1 MNRPVRPGLPRATQ
15 HRPAGIGAAPGA
27 TRSAA
32 SAPGQPGALARAD
45 LELLLHIADG
55 GSLAAAARRL
65 DRGAPGVSK
74 QLAALEARLGARLL
88 HRTTR
93 RLQFTA
99 EGEAALEHARD
110 IVAGFQRL
118 DEALAGRRDAATGR
132 LRIASSPGFG
142 RVQLAPVLARLQAA
156 HPGLE
161 IDLQLADHLPDL
173 AAGRF
178 DAAVWLWTPTRGSW
192 ITRRLARNRR
202 VVVAS
207 PAYLARRGAPQT
219 PAELARH
226 DCLVVRENDESASLW
241 RLSPVNR
248 RGARPVAVRVS
259 GPLASNHGEVVRDWA
274 LGGHGLMLRSLWDVA
289 APLARGELVQVL
301 PGWAMLDADVHLL
314 LPPRSS
320 TAGPLPAPRR
330 LQLLQAHLVA
340 AFASEPWLEAGG
352 LPAGAGPIANQGTSL
367 DTRPGNRLSAALA
380 SAPPVPRPRR

>member
-1 MNRPVRPGLPRATQ
+1 MNQPPRPG
-15 HRPAGIGAAPGA
+15 PASA
-27 TRSAA
+27 TRLRSAAIGSASAPAPPAA
-32 SAPGQPGALARAD
+32 SAPGHPGGLARAD
-45 LELLLHIADG
+45 LELLLHIAEG
-55 GSLAAAARRL
+55 GSLVAAARRL

-99 EGEAALEHARD
+99 EGEAVLAHARE
-110 IVAGFQRL
+110 IVASFQRL

-173 AAGRF
+173 TSGRF

-202 VVVAS
+202 VVVAA

-219 PAELARH
+219 PAELAFH
-226 DCLVVRENDESASLW
+226 DCLVVRENDETASLW
-241 RLSPVNR
+241 RLSPLNR
-248 RGARPVAVRVS
+248 RATRPVAVRVS

-314 LPPRSS
+314 LPPRGT
-320 TAGPLPAPRR
+320 TAGRLPAPRR

-340 AFASEPWLEAGG
+340 AFAGEPWLGAEGAATPGAGQNAGREAG
-352 LPAGAGPIANQGTSL
+352 PGAG
-367 DTRPGNRLSAALA
+367 LSVPPA
-380 SAPPVPRPRR
+380 SAPPAPRPRR